1 ARMLAQAAAAMGISP
16 DPVSLAKL
24 DLARARKWLRS
35 VDAVIFENEFVDC
48 DLLARAA
55 KGSRAVFAP
64 GLPVIRLLQDKL
76 HQKGLLDRLG
86 IPNASWEVVLDHEQ
100 ALRAFDGEAVLKW
113 SRQGYDG
120 KGVLVLPSKGS
131 KEFVALATKRK
142 IPVFAERR
150 IPFVRELAI
159 VACRSVSGEFV
170 HYPLVISE
178 QERGICRRVL
188 GPAVTLGVDAK
199 LEAQAASFARQVGD
213 AAGLV
218 GAFAL
223 ELFETA
229 DGQLLVNEI
238 APRVHNSGHFTQ
250 NACSVSQFE
259 NQVRA
264 ALGFP
269 LAEPQTQAAFVMLNL
284 LGPEGVTMRD
294 EKITLPTPPAH
305 GALHWYAKSEIRP
318 SRKLGHLNASSTRA
332 GADEVERLAR
342 ELGECEQKWLEQFRR
357 SK

>member
-1 ARMLAQAAAAMGISP
+1 MKKPLVRPGFRLGILGDGQLARMLAQAAAAMGISP

-159 VACRSVSGEFV
+159 VACRSAGGEFV

-178 QERGICRRVL
+178 QEHGICRRVL
-188 GPAVTLGVDAK
+188 GPA
-199 LEAQAASFARQVGD
+199 
-213 AAGLV
+213 
-218 GAFAL
+218 
-223 ELFETA
+223 
-229 DGQLLVNEI
+229 
-238 APRVHNSGHFTQ
+238 
-250 NACSVSQFE
+250 
-259 NQVRA
+259 
-264 ALGFP
+264 
-269 LAEPQTQAAFVMLNL
+269 
-284 LGPEGVTMRD
+284 
-294 EKITLPTPPAH
+294 
-305 GALHWYAKSEIRP
+305 
-318 SRKLGHLNASSTRA
+318 
-332 GADEVERLAR
+332 
-342 ELGECEQKWLEQFRR
+342 
-357 SK
+357 